1 VNDKVWLI
9 TGSSRGLGR
18 SIAEAVLASGDS
30 LVATARQPDA
40 LRELATRYG
49 SRIRTIRHDVTDAAA
64 ASATVQ
70 LALEAFGRL
79 DVVVNNAG
87 YGRISPI
94 EQSSDADIRAELDTN
109 FMGVV
114 HVTRAALP
122 LMRRQRSGHI
132 IQVSSVGGRMGSP
145 GFGAYVAAK
154 WAVGGF
160 SEVLAKEVAHLG
172 IKVTVLEPGGMRTG
186 FNTIAHDDNL
196 DILPDYLPSVGP
208 VRDMLAAHFGQE
220 NSDPTRIAELV
231 LRLSR
236 CTQPPLH
243 LLLGSDSLQYVEPSE
258 TQRRTEGER
267 WAPITRS
274 TDATASGRIPEFPN
288 P

>member
-1 VNDKVWLI
+1 VNDKVWLV
-9 TGSSRGLGR
+9 TGSARGLGR
-18 SIAEAVLASGDS
+18 SIAEAILASGDS

-49 SRIRTIRHDVTDAAA
+49 PRIRTIRHDVTDAAA
-64 ASATVQ
+64 ASAAVQ

-172 IKVTVLEPGGMRTG
+172 IKVTVLEPGAMRTG
-186 FNTIAHDDNL
+186 FNAIARDGNL

-208 VRDMLAAHFGQE
+208 VRDMLASHFGHE
-220 NSDPTRIAELV
+220 NSDPARIAELV
-231 LRLSR
+231 LRLPR

-267 WAPITRS
+267 WVAITRS
-274 TDATASGRIPEFPN
+274 TDATAAGLIPEFPN
-288 P
+288 S